1 MVRQV
6 YLTKRQLNIANSCD
20 DQALY
25 MNFDMSITNDKVLSE
40 ILYRWDDFK
49 YEIFIFSFSNSYGV
63 YV

>member
-40 ILYRWDDFK
+40 ILYR
-49 YEIFIFSFSNSYGV
+49 
-63 YV
+63 